1 MYSCLLRRLR
11 RCASGSVRFFPDSFL
26 SPVTM
31 VTREFGVGPLAQ
43 DSTSCK
49 ISREVSKR
57 QVNKVKTMNMY
68 LL

>member
-1 MYSCLLRRLR
+1 MLRDRF
-11 RCASGSVRFFPDSFL
+11 GSQSFL
-26 SPVTM
+26 SSM

-49 ISREVSKR
+49 ISREVTKQ
-57 QVNKVKTMNMY
+57 QVIKVKTMNMY